1 MATTAQIKYDH
12 AHPDA
17 TMPAGFCK
25 YQKAV
30 QAFYSGKKIQIVVA
44 ALIVLNFG
52 VQCVSKQIDPY
63 GDKYETIWHISED
76 FFNIMFLLELLVNMY
91 GSWMRRFFLSK
102 WNRFDCVV
110 VLIGA
115 LDLCRVPLPGP
126 LKLVRM
132 LRAFRVFRLFGKVE
146 SIKKILIMI
155 RRAIPGVV
163 SAFILLF
170 IVLCIYSVLSVDFF
184 RNIHSDCHAVE
195 PPAPTA
201 ITPRGKCFGEDYFGN
216 FLRALYTF
224 FQVLT
229 GESWSEAAVRPV
241 IQYFENSVAETI
253 GISIFF
259 VSFFLINS
267 IVLLNVV
274 VAVLIEGMSGGVAD
288 EVIDS
293 EEEEDDD
300 QLTTPG
306 VDENGEEVK
315 KTAKVKNPKNPC
327 PYEELQEF
335 QDGTQEDVCMVKA
348 DVHGMK
354 EQLSTLQEDLRE
366 QTAAIAQ
373 ALRECRPR
381 RLLPKKGGEIASPNH
396 RSTATH
402 LLGQTTSAKP
412 FKLSL

>member
-1 MATTAQIKYDH
+1 MTAVDSTVAT
-12 AHPDA
+12 
-17 TMPAGFCK
+17 GFCR

-30 QAFYSGKKIQIVVA
+30 EAFYSGRHVQIVVA
-44 ALIVLNFG
+44 AMIVLNFG

-63 GDKYETIWHISED
+63 GDKYDTIWHISED
-76 FFNIMFLLELLVNMY
+76 FFNIVFLFELLVNMY
-91 GSWMRRFFLSK
+91 GSWMRRFFSSK

-155 RRAIPGVV
+155 RRALPGVV

-184 RNIHSDCHAVE
+184 RDIHSDCHTVE

-201 ITPRGKCFGEDYFGN
+201 ITPRGKCFGRDYYGN
-216 FLRALYTF
+216 FLRALYTH

-241 IQYFENSVAETI
+241 IQYFEHSVVETI
-253 GISIFF
+253 GITIFF
-259 VSFFLINS
+259 VSFFLINA

-288 EVIDS
+288 EAIDG

-300 QLTTPG
+300 KLTSPG
-306 VDENGEEVK
+306 VAENGSTVA
-315 KTAKVKNPKNPC
+315 AKVKNPKNPC

-354 EQLSTLQEDLRE
+354 EQLNTLQEDLRE

-381 RLLPKKGGEIASPNH
+381 RLLPNKGVDVASTNH
-396 RSTATH
+396 RSEAKH
-402 LLGQTTSAKP
+402 LLGQTSLAKP